1 MFPLT
6 DEGYYCA
13 DMDSHY
19 LDTWEA
25 MEELV
30 DQGLTKTIGLSNFN
44 RCHILHG
51 DETILPLLPRYAGAG
66 DKRS

>member
-19 LDTWEA
+19 LETWAA

-44 RCHILHG
+44 RCHIHFIVQNCLVF
-51 DETILPLLPRYAGAG
+51 DI
-66 DKRS
+66 S

>member
-25 MEELV
+25 MEALV

-44 RCHILHG
+44 R
-51 DETILPLLPRYAGAG
+51 
-66 DKRS
+66 